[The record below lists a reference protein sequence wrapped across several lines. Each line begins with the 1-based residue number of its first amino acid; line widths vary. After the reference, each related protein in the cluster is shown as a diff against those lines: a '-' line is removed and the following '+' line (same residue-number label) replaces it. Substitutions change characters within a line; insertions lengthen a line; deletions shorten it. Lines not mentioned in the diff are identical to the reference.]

1 MQTTFPSTYAL
12 YRIWRVDYYFVPPT
26 PMVNQS
32 SSESHNL
39 NLETFSSRI
48 EMSNQIAA
56 YGQTEITHMDADLC
70 EAL

>member
-1 MQTTFPSTYAL
+1 
-12 YRIWRVDYYFVPPT
+12 
-26 PMVNQS
+26 MVNQS

-56 YGQTEITHMDADLC
+56 NGQTEITHMDADLC